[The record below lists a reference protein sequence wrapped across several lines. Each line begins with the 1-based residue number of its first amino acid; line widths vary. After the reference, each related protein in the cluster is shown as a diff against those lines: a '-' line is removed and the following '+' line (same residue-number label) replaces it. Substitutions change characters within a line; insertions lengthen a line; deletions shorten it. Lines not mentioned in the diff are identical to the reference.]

1 MFVMKPDTF
10 DAYFEVCTDEKEQF
24 IPPLVY
30 DASMRFMNN
39 IIRTKL
45 NILLLFLFLAKR
57 YNLLKFACLEIEK
70 VTRLFL
76 SLFFLY
82 KS

>member
-30 DASMRFMNN
+30 DATMRFMNN
-39 IIRTKL
+39 IIGQ
-45 NILLLFLFLAKR
+45 N
-57 YNLLKFACLEIEK
+57 
-70 VTRLFL
+70 
-76 SLFFLY
+76 
-82 KS
+82 

>member
-39 IIRTKL
+39 IMDKIKYP
-45 NILLLFLFLAKR
+45 I
-57 YNLLKFACLEIEK
+57 
-70 VTRLFL
+70 VVPVL
-76 SLFFLY
+76 S
-82 KS
+82 

>member
-30 DASMRFMNN
+30 DLQWDLW
-39 IIRTKL
+39 I
-45 NILLLFLFLAKR
+45 ILLDKIK
-57 YNLLKFACLEIEK
+57 YPI
-70 VTRLFL
+70 VVPVL
-76 SLFFLY
+76 S
-82 KS
+82 